1 MSVDSEREKPRGLAA
16 LLAKVGLAP
25 DRDVDDETDHAAAA
39 LREQAE
45 VFQTMTVGD
54 VMTPRADIEAVE
66 ISAPFRNGGRGLRG
80 ERALEDA
87 RVP

>member
-1 MSVDSEREKPRGLAA
+1 VHSERPKPRGLAA
-16 LLAKVGLAP
+16 LMAMIGLAP
-25 DRDVDDETDHAAAA
+25 EPETDAQPDLAAAA

-66 ISAPFRNGGRGLRG
+66 LSATF
-80 ERALEDA
+80 EAVVA
-87 RVP
+87 AFA